1 MGSKLHQTDMESN
14 SLGNPD
20 SFFQEENVLD
30 ENMNL
35 KGIDTYLIEFINKN
49 KGRKYKKSV
58 SPTKKTTTDLIAKS
72 LRSRNK
78 INYRQSM
85 YLCDDIEYINR
96 EICLTLLEDRE
107 TFIWEQQVIAINKLF
122 SK

>member
-20 SFFQEENVLD
+20 SFFQENRSF
-30 ENMNL
+30 
-35 KGIDTYLIEFINKN
+35 KGKCIDTYLIEFTNKN

-58 SPTKKTTTDLIAKS
+58 SPTKESTDLIVKS

-78 INYRQSM
+78 INYRKSM
-85 YLCDDIEYINR
+85 FLCDDIEYINR
-96 EICLTLLEDRE
+96 EICLTLLEDR
-107 TFIWEQQVIAINKLF
+107 
-122 SK
+122 

>member
-14 SLGNPD
+14 PLGNPD

-30 ENMNL
+30 ENRSF

-58 SPTKKTTTDLIAKS
+58 LPSKKTTDLIAKS
-72 LRSRNK
+72 RNK
-78 INYRQSM
+78 INYRKSM
-85 YLCDDIEYINR
+85 FLCDDIEYINR

-107 TFIWEQQVIAINKLF
+107 TFIWEQQVLAMMMTD
-122 SK
+122 SE

>member
-20 SFFQEENVLD
+20 FLLEEEN
-30 ENMNL
+30 EIRSF
-35 KGIDTYLIEFINKN
+35 KGKCIDTYLIEFTNKN
-49 KGRKYKKSV
+49 KKDRKYKKSV
-58 SPTKKTTTDLIAKS
+58 SPTKEYTTDLIAKS

-78 INYRQSM
+78 INYRKSM
-85 YLCDDIEYINR
+85 FLCDDIEYINR

-107 TFIWEQQVIAINKLF
+107 TFIWEQQVIAMMMTE
-122 SK
+122 